1 MTTTPPL
8 ICRNCGDSFTA
19 PERPCPRPSPGRE
32 YKETGLGGHMFFEV
46 PPTIPEPLSAIRLQT
61 IAALSMVRGPHAGSG
76 CKCNG
81 CLQAA
86 ALVDLHGEYE
96 RLRAECKRLRRAVLE
111 TTKVFTP
118 EQIERLM
125 EVEA

>member
-1 MTTTPPL
+1 MFVAPP
-8 ICRNCGDSFTA
+8 DASQ
-19 PERPCPRPSPGRE
+19 
-32 YKETGLGGHMFFEV
+32 
-46 PPTIPEPLSAIRLQT
+46 EPLSAIRLQA
-61 IAALSMVRGPHAGSG
+61 IAALSKVRGPHAGSD

-86 ALVDLHGEYE
+86 ALTDLHGEYE

-111 TTKVFTP
+111 TTEVFTP

-125 EVEA
+125 EVEP